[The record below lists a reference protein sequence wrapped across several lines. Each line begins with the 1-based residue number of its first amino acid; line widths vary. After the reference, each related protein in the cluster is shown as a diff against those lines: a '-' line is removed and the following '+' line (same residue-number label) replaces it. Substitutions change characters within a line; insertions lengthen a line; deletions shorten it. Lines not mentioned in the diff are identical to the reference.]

1 MLLLVSQALAL
12 QPARSAA
19 IVTSNPRYGVSRHG
33 AARASGAM
41 DWLRRNEP
49 ARRGRESDGEDDSSE
64 RGEARVFDAANDVD
78 TIDFGGAVGGGTL
91 TRESIASAGRTISP
105 AIAAEQA
112 LQAACDDCGSLEPD
126 KAAELLQ
133 RVIGDAYSAGVAA
146 TNPQM
151 RTAAALLS
159 AIEAASDTVASVG
172 LAPEG
177 EIGTDTFG
185 SLFADEYAID
195 D

>member
-1 MLLLVSQALAL
+1 MLLVLAL

-19 IVTSNPRYGVSRHG
+19 IATSHPRYGVSRHS
-33 AARASGAM
+33 AVRASGAM

-49 ARRGRESDGEDDSSE
+49 ARRGREAAGEDDASE

-112 LQAACDDCGSLEPD
+112 LQAACDDCGSLEPE

-133 RVIGDAYSAGVAA
+133 REDAACHRTEAA
-146 TNPQM
+146 PM
-151 RTAAALLS
+151 PRTAPGRLDTQRIPITPFRPHSHRRQRRECPPRHRAARPQPR
-159 AIEAASDTVASVG
+159 TN
-172 LAPEG
+172 
-177 EIGTDTFG
+177 F
-185 SLFADEYAID
+185 
-195 D
+195 

>member
-1 MLLLVSQALAL
+1 MLLLASQALAL

-19 IVTSNPRYGVSRHG
+19 IVTSHPRYGVSRHS
-33 AARASGAM
+33 AVRASGAM

-49 ARRGRESDGEDDSSE
+49 ARRGQQANDGSSE
-64 RGEARVFDAANDVD
+64 RDEKPPRVFDAANDVD

>member
-1 MLLLVSQALAL
+1 MPCQFSLW
-12 QPARSAA
+12 P
-19 IVTSNPRYGVSRHG
+19 G
-33 AARASGAM
+33 
-41 DWLRRNEP
+41 
-49 ARRGRESDGEDDSSE
+49 
-64 RGEARVFDAANDVD
+64 
-78 TIDFGGAVGGGTL
+78 
-91 TRESIASAGRTISP
+91 
-105 AIAAEQA
+105 
-112 LQAACDDCGSLEPD
+112 LEPD